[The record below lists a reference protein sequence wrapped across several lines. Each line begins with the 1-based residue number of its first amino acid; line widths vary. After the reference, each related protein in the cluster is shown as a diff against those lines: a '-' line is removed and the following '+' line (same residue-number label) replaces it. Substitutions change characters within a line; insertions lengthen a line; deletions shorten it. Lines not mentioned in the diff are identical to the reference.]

1 MIKGKQA
8 KGTTFNDLHGKE
20 LTMVT
25 TRQLNTRMWMLLAVA
40 VVLVALVQGQVV
52 TWAEEP
58 DAAERSEEG
67 RTINAGTMEGVIL
80 EGSNVNPLYTRRAC
94 TSAFVPTNGAIS
106 LRCCC
111 GGFDPLVYSCGINA
125 VNNVG
130 RFVIRDAYPFSSSC
144 CQYRLNNIGP
154 GDFLQAVIVCD

>member
-1 MIKGKQA
+1 MA
-8 KGTTFNDLHGKE
+8 TA
-20 LTMVT
+20 
-25 TRQLNTRMWMLLAVA
+25 RRSNTRMWMLLTVA

-67 RTINAGTMEGVIL
+67 RTINAGTMEGIIL
-80 EGSNVNPLYTRRAC
+80 EGSDVNPLFSRQAC
-94 TSAFVPTNGAIS
+94 TSPSVPTNGAIS
-106 LRCCC
+106 LVCCC
-111 GGFDPLVYSCGINA
+111 TPPDTVYSCGINA

-130 RFVIRDAYPFSSSC
+130 RFVTRDAYPFNNSS

-154 GDFLQAVIVCD
+154 ADALQAVIVCD